1 VQSVVH
7 SHVLTANSHTYP
19 EEGQEE
25 SVREGFDPSHPEAHN
40 PEAVH
45 NLDYPFTVEE
55 GEEDEDSAP
64 PINKAAEVWNERDYG
79 GEDSQKR
86 DKSKSPQYGSFRD
99 ERNAWND
106 DD

>member
-1 VQSVVH
+1 
-7 SHVLTANSHTYP
+7 
-19 EEGQEE
+19 
-25 SVREGFDPSHPEAHN
+25 
-40 PEAVH
+40 VH

-55 GEEDEDSAP
+55 GEEGEDSAP
-64 PINKAAEVWNERDYG
+64 PINKSAEEWEERDYG
-79 GEDSQKR
+79 GDNDQKR